1 MTIVFDLNTNA
12 SSTKRPLWEST
23 PLDIVVTI
31 ASQGRTPA
39 RTQEATI
46 QPHMYIHPPA
56 SDAAD
61 DEDITW
67 SDAEW
72 Q

>member
-1 MTIVFDLNTNA
+1 MRIVFDLNTNA
-12 SSTKRPLWEST
+12 SSTEHPLWEST
-23 PLDIVVTI
+23 PLAFVVTI
-31 ASQGRTPA
+31 ASQRRTLA

-46 QPHMYIHPPA
+46 QPHMYIHPSA
-56 SDAAD
+56 SDVAD

>member
-1 MTIVFDLNTNA
+1 MTIMFNLNTNA
-12 SSTKRPLWEST
+12 SSTERPLWESS

-31 ASQGRTPA
+31 GPPDSMSAQTE
-39 RTQEATI
+39 EATI
-46 QPHMYIHPPA
+46 QPHIYIHPSA
-56 SDAAD
+56 SDVAD
-61 DEDITW
+61 EENITW